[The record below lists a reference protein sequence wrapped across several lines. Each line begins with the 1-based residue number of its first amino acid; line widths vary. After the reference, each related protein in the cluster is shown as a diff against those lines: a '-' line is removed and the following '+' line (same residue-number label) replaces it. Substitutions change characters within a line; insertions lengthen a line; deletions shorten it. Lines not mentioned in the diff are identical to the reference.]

1 MDDPQPLADEVEGVA
16 SIASP
21 VPVAV
26 LAEVL
31 GVPESEIVDTV
42 EVLEGSGRVGSTRQ
56 GVTGYESSL
65 SSVRM
70 THLASRLADSLQRR
84 GAPLLQVGR
93 ALLAAGDAAA
103 AHQTFTQ
110 GLVADNVPA
119 GERFELV
126 DRAIESGREARI
138 AKRSLAPLL
147 VERARQ
153 RRGRGENDL
162 AVADLDAATP
172 HLEDDALVDAYG
184 FAAQLHDDAQRPAD
198 AERTIAMALLVA
210 ARGGMDAKLGSLLT
224 FQGRLLARLGFEAET
239 ERVFS
244 LGGQLVAGH
253 GDETQRHYAALNK
266 AWTDLDRGWAA
277 RAEGGYSAARARAVG
292 DDPIARADLDIAI
305 ARAKFTAGD
314 AAGATALLA
323 SVGEVAAESQAPVLR
338 FLSTL
343 ALAEGAITFH
353 QRQEAVDAAT
363 ELRAIVEA
371 SFPPWRNRAATVEAR
386 ALLLAQRP
394 ADAREAIRRGFE
406 TTPHG
411 ANGLRLRTELE
422 ALALMADE
430 RWDEERA
437 TDVADRL
444 LQGGWL
450 LTAVGVLTERARREN
465 RPEFGRAAAA
475 LAHRIG
481 AAPAAAEAIEAANA
495 WDEPAAGPVVLAM
508 RRVAQQVPEE
518 WREQWL
524 REPAIAHALA
534 TEATAES
541 ATDEQLLTH
550 LDAALDQAGLAGRD
564 VILSPAQRRAAGFV
578 SSGST
583 ALSIGRFIAWVAAAA
598 VVAAIVAIALRPE
611 PVEPPTATASDT
623 TLPATTTTTTPP
635 IMERIIPLPADFA
648 GQVPFAG
655 GDTRNA
661 RFDAS
666 LGEPTGVYWT
676 TQLTGFVRSDPVLR
690 GRGLYIGDS
699 EGWFY
704 GLDIALEGAVV
715 YESRMAG
722 AIDVSATAEQVVFGQ
737 DDQGKVLTF
746 GGDDRGNVLV
756 RHVNDTEGEVWT
768 RNLGS
773 PITGPPLVRAQ
784 SMIVATADG
793 VIFDLL
799 PSDGTEL
806 RRFPEEGNLDG
817 GFTGPLAADGTF
829 IYARTAEGAVVVVDE
844 ATLTE
849 VCTVDSPSARAV
861 THVVVDGNRWYVGTS
876 ARTVRSF
883 GAGGCSDA
891 GIGSFQIDTPVAFA
905 PVFTDGVMWAIAHTV
920 VLPIDVETGQ
930 TIGFVVSVG
939 EAFTSP
945 PVIAGDIMLL
955 TTEADDLIAV
965 STEDGSELWR
975 FPIGSPIRNRPVVA
989 NDLVLIATARG
1000 EIIAIAAPGP

>member
-1 MDDPQPLADEVEGVA
+1 MEGQRPLADEIEGVA

-21 VPVAV
+21 LSVAV

-31 GVPESEIVDTV
+31 DVPESDVVDTV
-42 EVLEGSGRVGSTRQ
+42 ERLEASGRLESTRQ
-56 GVTGYESSL
+56 GVSASSSSL
-65 SSVRM
+65 SPVRM
-70 THLASRLADSLQRR
+70 THLASRLADALRSRN
-84 GAPLLQVGR
+84 APRIQVGR
-93 ALLAAGDAAA
+93 ALLAAGDAGA
-103 AHQTFTQ
+103 AHQTFTRA
-110 GLVADNVPA
+110 LDEDTIPA
-119 GERFELV
+119 TERFELV
-126 DRAIESGREARI
+126 DLAIESGREARVGKP
-138 AKRSLAPLL
+138 ALAPLL
-147 VERARQ
+147 VARARQ
-153 RRGRGENDL
+153 RRVRGENDL
-162 AVADLDAATP
+162 AVEDLEAATP
-172 HLEDDALVDAYG
+172 HLEGEALVDAYG

-210 ARGGMDAKLGSLLT
+210 ARGGMQAKLGSLLT
-224 FQGRLLARLGFEAET
+224 FHGRLLARLGFESET

-244 LGGQLVAGH
+244 LGSQLVDAH
-253 GDETQRHYAALNK
+253 GDETQRHYAALNQ

-277 RAEGGYSAARARAVG
+277 RAEGRYSSARSRTGG
-292 DDPIARADLDIAI
+292 DDPLVLADLDIAI

-314 AAGATALLA
+314 AAGATALLTSARRVA
-323 SVGEVAAESQAPVLR
+323 SQHDAPVLS

-343 ALAEGAITFH
+343 ALAEGAITF
-353 QRQEAVDAAT
+353 RQPQQAVDAAA
-363 ELRAIVEA
+363 ELRTIVDA

-394 ADAREAIRRGFE
+394 ADARDAIRRGFE

-450 LTAVGVLTERARREN
+450 LAAVGVLTERARREK
-465 RPEFGRAAAA
+465 RPELGRAAAA

-481 AAPAAAEAIEAANA
+481 AAPAAAEAIEAADA
-495 WDEPAAGPVVLAM
+495 WDEPAAGPVALAI

-524 REPAIAHALA
+524 QEPAIAHALA
-534 TEATAES
+534 TETTDEAT
-541 ATDEQLLTH
+541 TDEQLLTH

-583 ALSIGRFIAWVAAAA
+583 ALSIGRFVAWVAAAA
-598 VVAAIVAIALRPE
+598 VVAAVVAIALRPE
-611 PVEPPTATASDT
+611 PVEIPAAATET
-623 TLPATTTTTTPP
+623 TIAATTTSTLPP
-635 IMERIIPLPADFA
+635 IIERIVAIPDDLG

-655 GDTRNA
+655 GDARNA

-666 LGEPTGVYWT
+666 LGEPTGIYWR

-690 GRGLYIGDS
+690 GRGLYVGDS

-704 GLDIALEGAVV
+704 GMDIALDGAVV
-715 YESRMAG
+715 YESRMPG
-722 AIDVSATAEQVVFGQ
+722 AIDVAPTVEQVVFGQ

-768 RNLGS
+768 RDLGS
-773 PITGPPLVRAQ
+773 PITGPPLVRTQ

-793 VIFDLL
+793 VMLDLL

-806 RRFPEEGNLDG
+806 RRFPAEGTIEG
-817 GFTGPLAADGTF
+817 GFLGPLAADGGF
-829 IYARTAEGAVVVVDE
+829 IYARTADGAVVVVDE
-844 ATLTE
+844 ATFSE
-849 VCTVDSPSARAV
+849 VCRVDSPTARAV
-861 THVVVDGNRWYVGTS
+861 THVVVDDGRWYVGTS

-905 PVFTDGVMWAIAHTV
+905 PVFTDGVMWAIANTV

-945 PVIAGDIMLL
+945 PVIAGDVMLL

-965 STEDGSELWR
+965 STEDGTELWR
-975 FPIGSPIRNRPVVA
+975 FAVGSPIRNRPVVA

-1000 EIIAIAAPGP
+1000 EIIAVAAPGS

>member
-1 MDDPQPLADEVEGVA
+1 MEGRRPLADEVEGVA

-21 VPVAV
+21 LSVAV

-31 GVPESEIVDTV
+31 DVSESEVVDAV
-42 EVLEGSGRVGSTRQ
+42 ESLEASGRLESTRQ
-56 GVTGYESSL
+56 GVTGYASSL
-65 SSVRM
+65 SPVRM
-70 THLASRLADSLQRR
+70 THLASRLADALQARE
-84 GAPLLQVGR
+84 APLIQIGR

-103 AHQTFTQ
+103 AHQTFTHALE
-110 GLVADNVPA
+110 GDSFAA
-119 GERFELV
+119 AERFELV
-126 DRAIESGREARI
+126 DLAIESGHEARI
-138 AKRSLAPLL
+138 GKRSLAPLL
-147 VERARQ
+147 VARARQ
-153 RRGRGENDL
+153 RRTRGENDL
-162 AVADLDAATP
+162 AVADLEAASP
-172 HLEDDALVDAYG
+172 HLDDEALVDAYG

-210 ARGGMDAKLGSLLT
+210 ARGAMLAKVGSLLT

-244 LGGQLVAGH
+244 LGSQLVDSH
-253 GDETQRHYAALNK
+253 GDETQRHYAALNQ

-277 RAEGGYSAARARAVG
+277 RAEGRYSAARSRAAG
-292 DDPIARADLDIAI
+292 DDPVVLADLDIAI
-305 ARAKFTAGD
+305 ARAKFAAGD

-323 SVGEVAAESQAPVLR
+323 SARRVASEFDAPVLS

-343 ALAEGAITFH
+343 ALAEGAITFR
-353 QRQEAVDAAT
+353 QRTEAVEAAAQ
-363 ELRAIVEA
+363 LRAIVEA

-450 LTAVGVLTERARREN
+450 LSAVGVLTERARREN
-465 RPEFGRAAAA
+465 RPELGRAAAA

-481 AAPAAAEAIEAANA
+481 AAPAAAEAIEAADA

-518 WREQWL
+518 WREQWMK
-524 REPAIAHALA
+524 EPAIAHALA
-534 TEATAES
+534 TEAIAES
-541 ATDEQLLTH
+541 TTDEQLLAH
-550 LDAALDQAGLAGRD
+550 LDAALDHAGLAGRD

-583 ALSIGRFIAWVAAAA
+583 AMSIGRFVAWVAAAA

-611 PVEPPTATASDT
+611 PIELPAASADT
-623 TLPATTTTTTPP
+623 TITTTSTTIPP
-635 IMERIIPLPADFA
+635 ILERIVAIPDDLG

-715 YESRMAG
+715 YESRMEG
-722 AIDVSATAEQVVFGQ
+722 AIDVAPTVEQVVFQQ
-737 DDQGKVLTF
+737 DSQGKVLAF
-746 GGDDRGNVLV
+746 GGDDRGNLLI
-756 RHVNDTEGEVWT
+756 RHVNDTEGEVGT
-768 RNLGS
+768 VSLGS
-773 PITGPPLVRAQ
+773 PITGPPLVRSQ
-784 SMIVATADG
+784 SMIVATTDG
-793 VIFDLL
+793 VMFDLL

-806 RRFPEEGNLDG
+806 RRFPAEGSVEG
-817 GFTGPLAADGTF
+817 GFSGPLAADGAF
-829 IYARTAEGAVVVVDE
+829 IYARTTDGAVIVLEE
-844 ATLTE
+844 ATFSE
-849 VCTVDSPSARAV
+849 VCRVDSPSARAV
-861 THVVVDGNRWYVGTS
+861 THVVVDGDRWYVGTS

-883 GAGGCSDA
+883 GTGGCIDA

-905 PVFTDGVMWAIAHTV
+905 PVFTDGVMWAIANTV

-955 TTEADDLIAV
+955 TTEADDLVAV
-965 STEDGSELWR
+965 SIEDGSELWR
-975 FPIGSPIRNRPVVA
+975 FAVGSPIRNRPVVA

-1000 EIIAIAAPGP
+1000 EIIAIAAPAP